1 MKKLIVFFL
10 IFSAGLNAQ
19 CFNLGAD
26 LSYTNS
32 VLANGGEYRDL
43 NNNVVNPYSFFAQ
56 KGANMVRMRLFHTP
70 QNITSNCGNVISA
83 NDINDVILGFTNAK
97 SNGMKLNL
105 AIHYGDY
112 FNDPSTQK
120 RPQAWDGLTGVALQN
135 AIYNYTIS
143 VLQTLKNNNVTPDI
157 VAIGNETTWGF
168 IDDTNATNGWTW
180 PEDASKFNSAL
191 SAVDDFN
198 NSNTTSIK
206 KAIHFTDNTASWLA
220 GLFTSQNIT
229 NYDIIGIS
237 FYPYW
242 SNFTTLTQLGS
253 LVNTLKTTY
262 NKDIMIFETGV
273 PWTTSW
279 SDGYTNIISSYGNF
293 TYPITPIGQ
302 KQFFTDLVNTVYNAG
317 GKGVL
322 YWEPGW
328 ITSTFCDK
336 WGQGSSY
343 ENLSFFNFSNNNSA
357 LPIFDVFDFC
367 NGLSVSDQKNADINL
382 YPNPATDKV
391 NFEGVENGTIVTV
404 YDVFGRIILKS
415 GIKSNSLSI
424 SELNSG
430 VYSFV
435 FYVQETKIIKKI
447 IVN

>member
-1 MKKLIVFFL
+1 MNYPDQIEAIKKNIFKTLHECAWNQKTSIASNFILTKRKQFFQE
-10 IFSAGLNAQ
+10 I
-19 CFNLGAD
+19 
-26 LSYTNS
+26 
-32 VLANGGEYRDL
+32 
-43 NNNVVNPYSFFAQ
+43 
-56 KGANMVRMRLFHTP
+56 
-70 QNITSNCGNVISA
+70 
-83 NDINDVILGFTNAK
+83 NDIDSYNLIYFDAFGYRVQPELWSDDIFIAMYKALK
-97 SNGMKLNL
+97 DNG
-105 AIHYGDY
+105 
-112 FNDPSTQK
+112 
-120 RPQAWDGLTGVALQN
+120 
-135 AIYNYTIS
+135 
-143 VLQTLKNNNVTPDI
+143 VLVTY
-157 VAIGNETTWGF
+157 ACR
-168 IDDTNATNGWTW
+168 
-180 PEDASKFNSAL
+180 
-191 SAVDDFN
+191 
-198 NSNTTSIK
+198 TSIK

-220 GLFTSQNIT
+220 GLFSSQNIT

-273 PWTTSW
+273 PWTTSS
-279 SDGYTNIISSYGNF
+279 SDGYTNIINSYGNF

-317 GKGVL
+317 GKGVI

-367 NGLSVSDQKNADINL
+367 NGLSVSDNKYADINL

-404 YDVFGRIILKS
+404 YDVFGRILIRKHIETNSENINVSNLSS
-415 GIKSNSLSI
+415 GILGNNS
-424 SELNSG
+424 
-430 VYSFV
+430 
-435 FYVQETKIIKKI
+435 
-447 IVN
+447 

>member
-1 MKKLIVFFL
+1 
-10 IFSAGLNAQ
+10 
-19 CFNLGAD
+19 
-26 LSYTNS
+26 
-32 VLANGGEYRDL
+32 
-43 NNNVVNPYSFFAQ
+43 
-56 KGANMVRMRLFHTP
+56 
-70 QNITSNCGNVISA
+70 
-83 NDINDVILGFTNAK
+83 
-97 SNGMKLNL
+97 
-105 AIHYGDY
+105 
-112 FNDPSTQK
+112 
-120 RPQAWDGLTGVALQN
+120 
-135 AIYNYTIS
+135 
-143 VLQTLKNNNVTPDI
+143 
-157 VAIGNETTWGF
+157 
-168 IDDTNATNGWTW
+168 
-180 PEDASKFNSAL
+180 
-191 SAVDDFN
+191 
-198 NSNTTSIK
+198 
-206 KAIHFTDNTASWLA
+206 
-220 GLFTSQNIT
+220 
-229 NYDIIGIS
+229 
-237 FYPYW
+237 
-242 SNFTTLTQLGS
+242 
-253 LVNTLKTTY
+253 
-262 NKDIMIFETGV
+262 MIFETGI
-273 PWTTSW
+273 PWTTSS
-279 SDGYTNIISSYGNF
+279 SDGYTNIINSYGNF

-367 NGLSVSDQKNADINL
+367 NGLSVSDNKYGDINL